1 MCEKQPP
8 LILIVDDNS
17 QNLSVL
23 GNMLRKHGYRFV
35 LAETG
40 HEALDFVKKKI
51 PDLILL
57 DIMMPDMNGLE
68 VCKRLKQEP
77 AFSDIPVIFLT
88 AKRDT
93 EDIIKGFKLGAVDY
107 VTKPFNKEELMIRV
121 NTRIELKAVREKL
134 RQALAT
140 KDKFFSIIAHDLMNP
155 FNALLGFSSLL
166 LTNQETMSADD
177 RREFIQDIQQVSIQG
192 HNLLTNLLFWARSQ
206 TGRLEVKPVSFNL
219 EDVVEKN
226 VELLSENAKQKDINL
241 LTSIDNQQI
250 FADKNMLDAV
260 IRNLLSNA
268 VKFTSTNGTVEIS
281 SKKEDNAVEISIS
294 DTGVGIS
301 AEDMDK
307 LFRMDVNHTTVGTK
321 RETGTGL
328 GLILC
333 KEFVEKQGGTIK
345 VDSEEGKG
353 SRFSIRLP
361 SY

>member
-1 MCEKQPP
+1 MYEKQPP
-8 LILIVDDNS
+8 MILIVDDNS

-23 GNMLRKHGYRFV
+23 GNMLREHGYHFV

-40 HEALDFVKKKI
+40 HEALEFVEKKI

-57 DIMMPDMNGLE
+57 DIMMPEMNGLE

-88 AKRDT
+88 AKRET

-107 VTKPFNKEELMIRV
+107 VTKPFNKEELMVRV
-121 NTRIELKAVREKL
+121 STRLELKEVREKL

-140 KDKFFSIIAHDLMNP
+140 KDKFFSIIAHDLMTP

-166 LTNQETMSADD
+166 LTEAETLSANE
-177 RREFIQDIQQVSIQG
+177 RQEFIQDIQQASIQG
-192 HNLLTNLLFWARSQ
+192 HNLLTNLLFWASSQ
-206 TGRLEVKPVSFNL
+206 TGKLEVNPITFDL
-219 EDVVEKN
+219 EDVVKEN
-226 VELLSENAKQKDINL
+226 VELLSENAKHKGINL
-241 LTSIDNQQI
+241 LLSIENQQI

-268 VKFTSTNGTVEIS
+268 IKFTPTNGTIEIS
-281 SKKEDNAVEISIS
+281 SKKEGNAVEISIS

-301 AEDMDK
+301 AEDIDK
-307 LFRMDVNHTTVGTK
+307 LFKIDVNHTTVGTQ
-321 RETGTGL
+321 REKGTGL

-345 VDSEEGKG
+345 IDSEKGKG
-353 SRFSIRLP
+353 SRFSISLP
-361 SY
+361 SS